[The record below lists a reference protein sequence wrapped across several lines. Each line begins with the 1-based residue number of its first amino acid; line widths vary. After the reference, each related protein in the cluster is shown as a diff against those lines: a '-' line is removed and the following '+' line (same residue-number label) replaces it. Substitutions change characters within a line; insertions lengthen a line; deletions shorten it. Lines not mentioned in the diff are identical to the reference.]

1 MVIHRSRGLVAEWQ
15 PLWHLP
21 RTSVE
26 DTVLDLI
33 AAARSFDDAYGRIA
47 AAVGRRLT
55 TPELLGKALATR
67 SRMRWRGWITAALQD
82 AADGVHSPLE
92 RHYVHGRE
100 RAHGL
105 PAARR
110 QARRRDDSGTRYLDN
125 LYEDYGVCA
134 ELDGAVAHPAE
145 GRWRDTH
152 RDNANLLQ
160 KVRTLRYGWPDITEH
175 RCRTA
180 AEVATVLR
188 GHGWTGTLRPCGPVC
203 PARPA

>member
-1 MVIHRSRGLVAEWQ
+1 
-15 PLWHLP
+15 
-21 RTSVE
+21 VE

-33 AAARSFDDAYGRIA
+33 VAARTFEDAYGWIS

-55 TPELLGKALATR
+55 TPALLAKSLAAR
-67 SRMRWRGWITAALQD
+67 PRMRWRGWITAALQD

-92 RHYVHGRE
+92 RRYVYGVE

-110 QARRRDDSGTRYLDN
+110 QAKRRHGSGTRYLDN

-134 ELDGAVAHPAE
+134 ELDGLAAHPPE

-152 RDNANLLQ
+152 RDNANLVQ
-160 KVRTLRYGWPDITEH
+160 GTQTLRYGWPDVTGN
-175 RCRTA
+175 RCQTA
-180 AEVATVLR
+180 AQIAQILR
-188 GHGWTGTLRPCGPVC
+188 AHGWTGTLRPCSPTC
-203 PARPA
+203 TAARQTTHHRGSKTA

>member
-1 MVIHRSRGLVAEWQ
+1 
-15 PLWHLP
+15 
-21 RTSVE
+21 VE

-33 AAARSFDDAYGRIA
+33 VAARTFEDAYGWIS

-55 TPELLGKALATR
+55 TPALLAKSLAAR
-67 SRMRWRGWITAALQD
+67 PRMRWRGWITAALQD

-92 RHYVHGRE
+92 RRYVYGVE

-110 QARRRDDSGTRYLDN
+110 QAKRRHGSGIRYLDN

-134 ELDGAVAHPAE
+134 ELDGLAAHPPE

-152 RDNANLLQ
+152 RDNANLVQ
-160 KVRTLRYGWPDITEH
+160 GTQTLRYGWPDVTGN
-175 RCRTA
+175 RCQTA
-180 AEVATVLR
+180 AQIAQILR
-188 GHGWTGTLRPCGPVC
+188 AHGWTGTLRPCSPTC
-203 PARPA
+203 TAARQTTHHRGSKTA